1 MRYFF
6 LATVFFKLISFFKC
20 FTYIKIRMTTNFDA
34 SIFINNF
41 NLESTSLS
49 LIVFGFQKATLVCDV
64 RACYEVWVILGRAY
78 GLLGELH
85 TIDSVLDDK

>member
-1 MRYFF
+1 
-6 LATVFFKLISFFKC
+6 
-20 FTYIKIRMTTNFDA
+20 MTKNFDA

-49 LIVFGFQKATLVCDV
+49 LIVFGFQKATLVCDGSV
-64 RACYEVWVILGRAY
+64 CYEVWVILGHAY
-78 GLLGELH
+78 GLLAQLH

>member
-1 MRYFF
+1 
-6 LATVFFKLISFFKC
+6 
-20 FTYIKIRMTTNFDA
+20 MTTNFDA
-34 SIFINNF
+34 RIFINNF

-64 RACYEVWVILGRAY
+64 RVCYEVWVILGHAY
-78 GLLGELH
+78 GVLGELH